1 MSDGENYHLE
11 MLEKENE
18 FEIIQKKLE
27 EREKEF
33 EAERVKKDKEKYS
46 KEAKKQERREN
57 LRKLNEEARENA
69 ERMKKQQQQLE
80 KALQGS
86 DVSDTQLKKLSPP
99 LLKV

>member
-33 EAERVKKDKEKYS
+33 EAERVKKEKEKDA
-46 KEAKKQERREN
+46 KEAKK
-57 LRKLNEEARENA
+57 K
-69 ERMKKQQQQLE
+69 
-80 KALQGS
+80 
-86 DVSDTQLKKLSPP
+86 
-99 LLKV
+99 